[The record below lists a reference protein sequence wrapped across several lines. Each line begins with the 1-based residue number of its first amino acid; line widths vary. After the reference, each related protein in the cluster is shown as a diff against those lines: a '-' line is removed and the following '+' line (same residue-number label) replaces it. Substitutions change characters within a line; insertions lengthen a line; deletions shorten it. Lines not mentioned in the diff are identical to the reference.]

1 MLVAANR
8 WHHSLTAVEQ
18 FLQRVVWP
26 IQYTADL
33 PVRAIEQSQLFFSER
48 LNLLAENGNLQQEQI
63 HLQAQVQKL
72 QALEAENQELRKLLQ
87 TVGKEKDSFSEA
99 RLIHVDADPF
109 SQQIVLNKGKH
120 DAIEIGQPVIDTQGL
135 VGVVLAL
142 NDKTSRVLLLTDK
155 GFAVPVQSV
164 RSGERAIATGSGF
177 GSELR
182 LNYVPR
188 TADFV
193 EGDKLVT
200 SGLGGKFPAGFPV
213 GVITSIQHDPST
225 RFTLIGVRPSAKL
238 GQLRHVLFVKR
249 DYVPSSDSTVAV
261 ALKAPEEAVKTASS
275 PLETVAAV
283 ETLPSKTTTL
293 PVPYTMPSQE
303 VAKTQVKT
311 EAVALAPAPTTQ
323 APAFNPDQEPGPE
336 YDSEEE

>member
-8 WHHSLTAVEQ
+8 WHQSLSNVEQ
-18 FLQRVVWP
+18 FLVRVLWP
-26 IQYTADL
+26 IQYTVDL
-33 PVRAIEQSQLFFSER
+33 PVRALEQSQLFFSER
-48 LNLLAENGNLQQEQI
+48 LNLLAENGNLQQEHI
-63 HLQAQVQKL
+63 RLQAQVQKL

-109 SQQIVLNKGKH
+109 SQQIVLNKGKK
-120 DAIEIGQPVIDTQGL
+120 DAIEMGQPVIDAEGL

-142 NDKTSRVLLLTDK
+142 NDNTSRVLLLTDK

-238 GQLRHVLFVKR
+238 SQLRHVLFVKR
-249 DYVPSSDSTVAV
+249 DYQPASDSTFALKQKSPETQTPLEAV
-261 ALKAPEEAVKTASS
+261 AQTATTVESLPKTS
-275 PLETVAAV
+275 
-283 ETLPSKTTTL
+283 TLPA
-293 PVPYTMPSQE
+293 PYSMPTQDI
-303 VAKTQVKT
+303 AKTNEAKP
-311 EAVALAPAPTTQ
+311 EAVALAPKTEAE
-323 APAFNPDQEPGPE
+323 FNPDLPPGPE

>member
-8 WHHSLTAVEQ
+8 WENCLSSTEQ
-18 FLQRVVWP
+18 FLVRTVSP
-26 IQYTADL
+26 IHYTVDM
-33 PVRAIEQSQLFFSER
+33 PVHAFEHLRLFFGER
-48 LNLLAENGNLQQEQI
+48 IKLLAENGNLQQEQI

-109 SQQIVLNKGKH
+109 SQQIVLNKGKQ
-120 DAIEIGQPVIDTQGL
+120 DAIEVGQPVIDSEGL
-135 VGVVLAL
+135 VGVVLTL
-142 NDKTSRVLLLTDK
+142 TDKTSRVLLLTDK
-155 GFAVPVQSV
+155 GFGVPVQSV
-164 RSGERAIATGSGF
+164 RSGERAIATGSGM

-188 TADFV
+188 TADFM
-193 EGDKLVT
+193 EGDQLVT

-249 DYVPSSDSTVAV
+249 DYVPSDDSTVAV
-261 ALKAPEEAVKTASS
+261 ALKTPTT
-275 PLETVAAV
+275 PLQSVAAV
-283 ETLPSKTTTL
+283 EMLPKTSTLPTPLSISKTKSEL
-293 PVPYTMPSQE
+293 AKADVP
-303 VAKTQVKT
+303 KTQ
-311 EAVALAPAPTTQ
+311 AIALAPTTPVKEVVKPT
-323 APAFNPDQEPGPE
+323 AAFDPEQEPGPE
-336 YDSEEE
+336 YDTEEE